1 MKADMK
7 KFPFKLVLIFGA
19 LLLAHGFISKNAVP
33 DSMNVAEISF
43 QEQSKELVSASDA
56 AYASDRSNVA
66 PSAEQMDFLA
76 TSVRQIGASN
86 GNIVI
91 DKPVSLSAN
100 LTVPSNIRLV
110 CRKSGEI
117 TTNGHTININGL
129 FEAGP
134 YECFIAQPGEV
145 LFGAASVT
153 NVLPQWFGA
162 VADGIRECAAAL
174 RTACASLPNGG
185 QVFLP
190 DGSYYLN
197 SYDQAQMSEGEYVT
211 VKVPSNVAFRCRE
224 YRSAKLK
231 CSPALQGALPAGTR
245 INIIGTPLGT
255 SGQTIK
261 NLEFDFNGIVLDA
274 PFRSYHSVYSL
285 GKNVLLENLYIKNS
299 PGRSMIIVGYHKYND
314 STGFNIIRNV
324 TIINGSRNVPGNLT
338 ADDTSFIYLNGSHN
352 IVENCEFYNETQPVT
367 NCSGVELH
375 CTESSV
381 RNCRFKNLYP
391 AIYVGYERYSRISE
405 NIEISNNLFDRCCG
419 GIESVDR
426 TIGMQIN
433 YNHFIS
439 CNCPKTGKWAIMTP
453 RDDNTG
459 VTRAGIQDAVQ
470 ITYNSF
476 EGLNTIRV
484 AGYQNGT
491 ISHNTWVRTN
501 SGIEFAA
508 SSTDVINMKIT
519 NNSFVDPVAQTP
531 YDHGQVCLYGYER
544 GNLKGRFE
552 NIIIENNKYQ
562 SDASKPPPSH
572 QYPVLATG
580 NENMIFKNIVVKNMS
595 VVNMIG
601 KVSGN
606 RAKEVAFI
614 Q

>member
-1 MKADMK
+1 MK
-7 KFPFKLVLIFGA
+7 KLPFKLLLILGA
-19 LLLAHGFISKNAVP
+19 LLLASRFIDKNAAH

-43 QEQSKELVSASDA
+43 QERSKELVSASNTV
-56 AYASDRSNVA
+56 YASNHSDIA

-91 DKPVSLSAN
+91 DKPVSLAAN
-100 LTVPSNIRLV
+100 LTVPGNIKVV

-117 TTNGHTININGL
+117 TTNGHTIKINGS

-145 LFGAASVT
+145 LFGAASIT

-162 VADGIRECAAAL
+162 AADGITECAAAL

-185 QVFLP
+185 QVILP

-197 SYDQAQMSEGEYVT
+197 SYDQTLMSEGEYVT
-211 VKVPSNVAFRCRE
+211 FKVPSNVALQCRE

-261 NLEFDFNGIVLDA
+261 NLEFDFDGIVLDA

-314 STGFNIIRNV
+314 STGFNTIRNV

-338 ADDTSFIYLNGSHN
+338 ADDASFIYLNGSHN

-381 RNCRFKNLYP
+381 RNCKFKNLYA

-405 NIEISNNLFDRCCG
+405 NIEISNNLFDHCCG

-439 CNCPKTGKWAIMTP
+439 CNCSGKWAIMTP

-459 VTRAGIQDAVQ
+459 VARAGIQDNVH

-476 EGLNTIRV
+476 DGISTIRV

-519 NNSFVDPVAQTP
+519 NNSFVDPVAHTSFDQ
-531 YDHGQVCLYGYER
+531 GQVFFHGYGK
-544 GNLKGRFE
+544 GNLVGRFE

-562 SDASKPPPSH
+562 SDTSKSPPSH

-580 NENMIFKNIVVKNMS
+580 NENMIFKNIVVKNIA